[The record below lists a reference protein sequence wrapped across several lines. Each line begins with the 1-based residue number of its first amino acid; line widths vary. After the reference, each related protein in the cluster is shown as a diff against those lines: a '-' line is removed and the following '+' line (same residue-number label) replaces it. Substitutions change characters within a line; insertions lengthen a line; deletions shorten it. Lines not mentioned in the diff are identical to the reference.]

1 MTCELRKFC
10 DLAADLA
17 VLRAANNANAPA
29 GAHLQ
34 KAFVSEGAKGPQ
46 DRVGVHP
53 YHGCE
58 VVGGWETVARFG
70 LALCD
75 GAAYR
80 RRHLVVKMGW
90 LAAINVDLDQCAK

>member
-1 MTCELRKFC
+1 MTCELGEFC

-17 VLRAANNANAPA
+17 VLPAANNANTPA

-34 KAFVSEGAKGPQ
+34 QSLVPEGAKGAK
-46 DRVGVHP
+46 DGVGVHP

-58 VVGGWETVARFG
+58 VVRRREALARFR

-75 GAAYR
+75 GAAYCR
-80 RRHLVVKMGW
+80 CHLVVKMRW
-90 LAAINVDLDQCAK
+90 LAAIDLDLDQCAR